1 MRKTSESWQR
11 TQSRNLAILSWL
23 YRTTAAAEEGNF
35 ACRHFS
41 LNSAAAAELQTNSST
56 TPERKTFGANCFSQN
71 ISQFGRR
78 RSRTDTFQR
87 KFGKARLHAH
97 VVSAWLLKGL
107 PSSLLLLLLRH
118 CCSDLCHPAGK
129 NPRFILKAASKK
141 KKSLWDS
148 ACINR
153 RRYWHVTVVITI
165 LQRSPPS
172 TSFCPPLFPH
182 SVSHRCRGTGQ
193 ITR

>member
-1 MRKTSESWQR
+1 MSCAKLCQINLRQSNALCLNGTICAKTSRSWQR
-11 TQSRNLAILSWL
+11 TQSRNLAIMSWL

-41 LNSAAAAELQTNSST
+41 LNAAAAAELQTNSST

-107 PSSLLLLLLRH
+107 PSSLLILRRALLL
-118 CCSDLCHPAGK
+118 
-129 NPRFILKAASKK
+129 
-141 KKSLWDS
+141 
-148 ACINR
+148 
-153 RRYWHVTVVITI
+153 
-165 LQRSPPS
+165 
-172 TSFCPPLFPH
+172 
-182 SVSHRCRGTGQ
+182 
-193 ITR
+193 